1 MSQQIKPPAVSRME
15 PFLRFFRQRPAFRA
29 ATLLSGSL
37 VWLVGFFLLP
47 LAYLLAV
54 SFARRSPYGTIEW
67 TLGFSNYWRAF
78 QPLYLGVYWRSF
90 WMALLTTALCALLG
104 YPVAYTL
111 ALKVSGRWK
120 SALLMLVVIPF
131 WTSFLI
137 RTYAWM
143 VILRTEGV
151 VNTALL
157 ALHLMHEP
165 LRLLYTPLAVFIG
178 LVYGELPFMILPLY
192 AVLQKLDPI
201 LLEAAQDLGAD
212 RWQTFLR
219 ITLPISL
226 PGLSAGGVLVFI
238 ASIGAFI
245 TPDLLGGARTIMV
258 GNLIQNQF
266 AAVRD
271 QPFGSA
277 VAFLLTFVVLVLLWT
292 GARRARARHAGDS
305 LMPRPRRQGFGLAS
319 ATTLVYLFLYAP
331 VIVLVFFSFN
341 RSRLS
346 AHWMGFTGEWYA
358 LLWRDEQIIQS
369 LLNSL
374 LVAAAAT
381 LACVVFGTMAAL
393 VFPRLRRRAKTILD
407 GIVYLPLV
415 IPEIVM
421 AVAIVIFFSL
431 LRMQLSLSTVI
442 IAHITFCISY
452 VIIVVGARLAGMDR
466 SIEEAALDL
475 GANEWTTFFRITLP
489 IAAPAILS
497 AALLVF
503 TTSFDDYLI
512 TSFVAGVRSTT
523 LPLEIY
529 SRLKRGVTPE
539 INAISTVILAATI
552 PLVYIAQRLERG
564 AMKVRAAVLSTS
576 RSFPAH
582 AGPGRRPDLALR
594 RKPPATEHLHLVLLH
609 LPAAGPGV

>member
-1 MSQQIKPPAVSRME
+1 MSPEITPSAESKAE
-15 PFLRFFRQRPAFRA
+15 PVLRFFRRRPALRSA
-29 ATLLSGSL
+29 SLLSGSL

-67 TLGFSNYWRAF
+67 TLGASNYWRAF

-90 WMALLTTALCALLG
+90 WMAVLTTVLCMLIG
-104 YPVAYTL
+104 YPVAYAL

-151 VNTALL
+151 VNTTLMAM
-157 ALHLMHEP
+157 HLVHEP

-212 RWQTFLR
+212 RWHTFLR

-266 AAVRD
+266 ATVRD

-277 VAFLLTFVVLVLLWT
+277 VAFLLTFVVLVLLWI
-292 GARRARARHAGDS
+292 GSRRAERVTRG
-305 LMPRPRRQGFGLAS
+305 
-319 ATTLVYLFLYAP
+319 
-331 VIVLVFFSFN
+331 
-341 RSRLS
+341 
-346 AHWMGFTGEWYA
+346 
-358 LLWRDEQIIQS
+358 
-369 LLNSL
+369 
-374 LVAAAAT
+374 
-381 LACVVFGTMAAL
+381 
-393 VFPRLRRRAKTILD
+393 IL
-407 GIVYLPLV
+407 
-415 IPEIVM
+415 
-421 AVAIVIFFSL
+421 
-431 LRMQLSLSTVI
+431 
-442 IAHITFCISY
+442 
-452 VIIVVGARLAGMDR
+452 
-466 SIEEAALDL
+466 
-475 GANEWTTFFRITLP
+475 
-489 IAAPAILS
+489 
-497 AALLVF
+497 
-503 TTSFDDYLI
+503 
-512 TSFVAGVRSTT
+512 
-523 LPLEIY
+523 
-529 SRLKRGVTPE
+529 
-539 INAISTVILAATI
+539 
-552 PLVYIAQRLERG
+552 
-564 AMKVRAAVLSTS
+564 
-576 RSFPAH
+576 
-582 AGPGRRPDLALR
+582 
-594 RKPPATEHLHLVLLH
+594 
-609 LPAAGPGV
+609 

>member
-1 MSQQIKPPAVSRME
+1 MSPEITPSAESKAE
-15 PFLRFFRQRPAFRA
+15 PVLRFFRRRPALRA
-29 ATLLSGSL
+29 ASLLSGSL

-67 TLGFSNYWRAF
+67 ALGFSNYWRAF

-90 WMALLTTALCALLG
+90 WMAVLTTVLCMLLG

-151 VNTALL
+151 VNTALM
-157 ALHLMHEP
+157 ALHLVHEP

-201 LLEAAQDLGAD
+201 LLEAAQDLGAN
-212 RWQTFLR
+212 RWHTFLR
-219 ITLPISL
+219 ITLPISM

-266 AAVRD
+266 ASVRD

-292 GARRARARHAGDS
+292 GSRRAERVTRG
-305 LMPRPRRQGFGLAS
+305 
-319 ATTLVYLFLYAP
+319 
-331 VIVLVFFSFN
+331 
-341 RSRLS
+341 
-346 AHWMGFTGEWYA
+346 
-358 LLWRDEQIIQS
+358 
-369 LLNSL
+369 
-374 LVAAAAT
+374 
-381 LACVVFGTMAAL
+381 
-393 VFPRLRRRAKTILD
+393 IL
-407 GIVYLPLV
+407 
-415 IPEIVM
+415 
-421 AVAIVIFFSL
+421 
-431 LRMQLSLSTVI
+431 
-442 IAHITFCISY
+442 
-452 VIIVVGARLAGMDR
+452 
-466 SIEEAALDL
+466 
-475 GANEWTTFFRITLP
+475 
-489 IAAPAILS
+489 
-497 AALLVF
+497 
-503 TTSFDDYLI
+503 
-512 TSFVAGVRSTT
+512 
-523 LPLEIY
+523 
-529 SRLKRGVTPE
+529 
-539 INAISTVILAATI
+539 
-552 PLVYIAQRLERG
+552 
-564 AMKVRAAVLSTS
+564 
-576 RSFPAH
+576 
-582 AGPGRRPDLALR
+582 
-594 RKPPATEHLHLVLLH
+594 
-609 LPAAGPGV
+609 

>member
-1 MSQQIKPPAVSRME
+1 ME
-15 PFLRFFRQRPAFRA
+15 PVLRFFRQHPTFRA

-47 LAYLLAV
+47 LAYLFAV

-67 TLGFSNYWRAF
+67 ALGFSNYWRAF
-78 QPLYLGVYWRSF
+78 HPLYLGVYWRSF
-90 WMALLTTALCALLG
+90 WMAVLTTALCMLLG
-104 YPVAYTL
+104 YPVAYAL

-157 ALHLMHEP
+157 GLHLVHEP

-212 RWQTFLR
+212 RWHTFLR

-266 AAVRD
+266 ASVRD

-277 VAFLLTFVVLVLLWT
+277 VAFLLTSVVLVLLWM
-292 GARRARARHAGDS
+292 GARRTERVTR
-305 LMPRPRRQGFGLAS
+305 
-319 ATTLVYLFLYAP
+319 
-331 VIVLVFFSFN
+331 
-341 RSRLS
+341 
-346 AHWMGFTGEWYA
+346 E
-358 LLWRDEQIIQS
+358 
-369 LLNSL
+369 
-374 LVAAAAT
+374 
-381 LACVVFGTMAAL
+381 
-393 VFPRLRRRAKTILD
+393 IL
-407 GIVYLPLV
+407 
-415 IPEIVM
+415 
-421 AVAIVIFFSL
+421 
-431 LRMQLSLSTVI
+431 
-442 IAHITFCISY
+442 
-452 VIIVVGARLAGMDR
+452 
-466 SIEEAALDL
+466 
-475 GANEWTTFFRITLP
+475 
-489 IAAPAILS
+489 
-497 AALLVF
+497 
-503 TTSFDDYLI
+503 
-512 TSFVAGVRSTT
+512 
-523 LPLEIY
+523 
-529 SRLKRGVTPE
+529 
-539 INAISTVILAATI
+539 
-552 PLVYIAQRLERG
+552 
-564 AMKVRAAVLSTS
+564 
-576 RSFPAH
+576 
-582 AGPGRRPDLALR
+582 
-594 RKPPATEHLHLVLLH
+594 
-609 LPAAGPGV
+609 